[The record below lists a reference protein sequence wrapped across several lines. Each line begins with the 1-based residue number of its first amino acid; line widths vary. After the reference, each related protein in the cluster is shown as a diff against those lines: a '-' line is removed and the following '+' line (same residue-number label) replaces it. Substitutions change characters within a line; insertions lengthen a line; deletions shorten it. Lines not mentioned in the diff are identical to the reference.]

1 MTDPTTSAEA
11 GGPTTVGAFSRRRFL
26 AVLAGAPT
34 LVMAAQ
40 LVDLSVAEEADAA
53 VPTPTTMEE
62 ICDISEFIVMGSA
75 PTMPLVTL
83 EVGPDGIARLELPR
97 IEMGQGITTSVA
109 MMIAEDLELPLE
121 KVEVSLADARPELMF
136 NQMTAGSCTLR
147 TFQKPLQGLAAGAK
161 TSMMLAASQRWGVPL
176 SSLTVKE
183 GVVHGPG
190 GLRAGYGELAVEAK
204 NVSLDGVTVIPK
216 ALSDYK
222 MIGTPTRRVDA
233 REIVTGA
240 KKFAMDLQTDR
251 AKPAMVRRGP
261 SAGAA
266 PKSINNADAVKAMP
280 GVLAVVAI
288 PTGVAVVAETFEQA
302 REGVNALNVDFGP
315 GPIAKESNETIIAE
329 LRKRLT
335 PFDSPLPGA
344 KTIEAE
350 FDFAGLTHAPMETE
364 CAIADVRADGAELWA
379 PFQAPI
385 LAQQSIA
392 LDLGLPLD
400 SVTAHVT
407 KAGGG
412 FGRRVFF
419 DAPLEAARISKAAG
433 MPVRLMWSR
442 TEDIRHARSRPMQ
455 VHRFRAS
462 VMNGEVVAFEQRV
475 SMVSTDF
482 RQGLGEYLSAA
493 AATGDPKAK
502 QSLGND
508 MFGQGV
514 FSTMVSSPY
523 NFGRYRKELLPELAN
538 GQPTASYRS
547 VPCQPARSAE
557 EIMVDEVAAALGV
570 DPVEFRLGTLKDPRT
585 RAVLVK
591 AAELG
596 EWGKKMPAGWAQG
609 VGAHIEG
616 RCHMACIADLDAT
629 RPEHPIVQRI
639 VMTVDVGLPVNPMGI
654 EAQMLGGIAEAISL
668 VFRAGLTFKDGLPVE
683 SSFADYRWLRMKE
696 FPKDVKIHVFPANGN
711 VIGGIGE
718 VGMAAPSG
726 ALANAYAR
734 ATGIKPRS
742 FPLLHDPTGE
752 PVPPDVIPPPAH
764 KSR

>member
-1 MTDPTTSAEA
+1 MTDPTSADA
-11 GGPTTVGAFSRRRFL
+11 GSQATAATYTRRRFL
-26 AVLAGAPT
+26 GVLAGAPT
-34 LVMAAQ
+34 LVLATQ
-40 LVDLSVAEEADAA
+40 LVDLSVAEEVEAA
-53 VPTPTTMEE
+53 VTPPTTMEE
-62 ICDISEFIVMGSA
+62 IADISEFIVMGSA

-147 TFQKPLQGLAAGAK
+147 TFQKPLQGLAAGAR
-161 TSMMLAASQRWGVPL
+161 TRMMLAASQRWGVPV
-176 SSLTVKE
+176 SSLTVKD
-183 GVVHGPG
+183 GVVHGPDG
-190 GLRAGYGELAVEAK
+190 RQAGYGELAVEAK
-204 NVSLDGVTVIPK
+204 NVSLDGVTVTPK
-216 ALSDYK
+216 PLSQYRL
-222 MIGTPTRRVDA
+222 IGTPTPRVDA

-240 KKFAMDLQTDR
+240 KKFAMDLDVGN
-251 AKPAMVRRGP
+251 AKPAMVKRGP
-261 SAGAA
+261 TVGAA
-266 PKSINNADAVKAMP
+266 PKSINNADVVRAMP

-288 PTGVAVVAETFEQA
+288 PTGVAVVADTFGQA
-302 REGVNALNVDFGP
+302 QDGVSALRVDFGP
-315 GPIAKESNETIIAE
+315 GPIDKESNETIIAE
-329 LRKRLT
+329 LRKRMK

-344 KTIEAE
+344 KVVETE

-364 CAIADVRADGAELWA
+364 CAIADVRPDGADLWA
-379 PFQAPI
+379 PLQAPI
-385 LAQQSIA
+385 LAQQAIA

-400 SVTAHVT
+400 SVKAHVT

-442 TEDIRHARSRPMQ
+442 TDDIRHARSRPMQ

-462 VMNGEVVAFEQRV
+462 VLNGDVAAFEQRV

-493 AATGDPKAK
+493 AATGDPRAK

-514 FSTMVSSPY
+514 FTTMVSSPY
-523 NFGRYRKELLPELAN
+523 QFGNYRKELLPELAN

-557 EIMVDEVAAALGV
+557 EIMVDEVAALVGV
-570 DPVEFRLGTLKDPRT
+570 DPVEFRLGHLKDPRT
-585 RAVLVK
+585 RAVLAK

-596 EWGKKMPAGWAQG
+596 AWGKSLPPGWAQG
-609 VGAHIEG
+609 VAIHVEG
-616 RCHMACIADLDAT
+616 RCHMACVADLDASDPT
-629 RPEHPIVQRI
+629 RPVVRRIVQ
-639 VMTVDVGLPVNPMGI
+639 TVDVGLPVNPMGI
-654 EAQMLGGIAEAISL
+654 ETQMLGGIAEAISL
-668 VFRAGLTFKDGLPVE
+668 VFRAGLNFKDGLPVE
-683 SSFADYRWLRMKE
+683 SSFDDYRWVRMDE
-696 FPKDVKIHVFPANGN
+696 FPKDVTIHIFPANGN

-742 FPLLHDPTGE
+742 FPLLRD
-752 PVPPDVIPPPAH
+752 
-764 KSR
+764 

>member
-1 MTDPTTSAEA
+1 MTDAPK
-11 GGPTTVGAFSRRRFL
+11 FSRRRFL
-26 AVLAGAPT
+26 GVLAGAPT
-34 LVMAAQ
+34 LVMVAQ
-40 LVDLSVAEEADAA
+40 LVDLSVPEPADAA
-53 VPTPTTMEE
+53 VTPPTTMEE

-75 PTMPLVTL
+75 LTMPLVTL
-83 EVGPDGIARLELPR
+83 EVGPDGIARLALPR

-109 MMIAEDLELPLE
+109 MMIAEDLEVPLE
-121 KVEVSLADARPELMF
+121 RVEVSLADARPELMF

-161 TSMMLAASQRWGVPL
+161 TRMMLVASQRWDVPL
-176 SSLTVKE
+176 SSLTVKD

-190 GLRAGYGELAVEAK
+190 GRRADYGELAVEAK
-204 NVSLDGVTVIPK
+204 DVSLDSVTVTPK
-216 ALSDYK
+216 PISEYRL
-222 MIGTPTRRVDA
+222 IGTPTRRVDA
-233 REIVTGA
+233 REIVTGG
-240 KKFAMDLQTDR
+240 KKFAMDLQVDK
-251 AKPAMVRRGP
+251 AKPAMVKRAP
-261 SAGAA
+261 TVGAA
-266 PKSINNADAVKAMP
+266 PKSVNNADAVKAMP
-280 GVLAVVAI
+280 GVLAVVAV
-288 PTGVAVVAETFEQA
+288 PTGVAVVADTFEQA
-302 REGVNALNVDFGP
+302 REAVNALNVDFGP
-315 GPIAKESNETIIAE
+315 GPIDKESNETVIAE
-329 LRKRLT
+329 LRKRMK

-344 KTIEAE
+344 TVVEAE

-364 CAIADVRADGAELWA
+364 CAVADVRPDGAELWA

-400 SVTAHVT
+400 SVKAHVT
-407 KAGGG
+407 KGGGG
-412 FGRRVFF
+412 FGRRVFY

-433 MPVRLMWSR
+433 LPVRLMWSR

-455 VHRFRAS
+455 VHRFRAQ
-462 VMNGEVVAFEQRV
+462 VLNGDVAAFEQRV

-493 AATGDPKAK
+493 AATGDPNAK

-523 NFGRYRKELLPELAN
+523 HLGYYRKELLPELCS

-570 DPVEFRLGTLKDPRT
+570 DPVTFRLAHLKDPRT
-585 RAVLVK
+585 QAVLTK

-596 EWGKKMPAGWAQG
+596 EWGRTMPAGWAQG
-609 VGAHIEG
+609 VAIHVEG
-616 RCHMACIADLDAT
+616 RCHMACVTDLDASH
-629 RPEHPIVQRI
+629 PANPIVRRV

-654 EAQMLGGIAEAISL
+654 EAQMQGGIAEAISL
-668 VFRAGLTFKDGLPVE
+668 VFRAGLNFKDGLPVE
-683 SSFADYRWLRMKE
+683 SSFVDYKWLRMQD
-696 FPKDVKIHVFPANGN
+696 FPKDVTIHIFPANGS

-718 VGMAAPSG
+718 VGMTAPSG

-734 ATGIKPRS
+734 ATGTRPRS
-742 FPLLHDPTGE
+742 FPLLHGGAIT
-752 PVPPDVIPPPAH
+752 PVPPGVIPPPAH